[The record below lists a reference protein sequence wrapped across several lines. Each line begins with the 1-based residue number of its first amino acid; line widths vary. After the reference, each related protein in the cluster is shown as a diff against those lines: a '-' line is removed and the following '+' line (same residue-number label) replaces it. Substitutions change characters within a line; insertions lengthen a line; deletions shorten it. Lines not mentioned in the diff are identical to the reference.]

1 MRPNHRASDLLAVVD
16 QEDIQPKHRILA
28 DKVLRALPSEC
39 RDNLRQFF
47 VTYEQN
53 PKNRGL
59 GGESTIIVTG
69 NVPDNEF
76 MALVV
81 HECGHVTDLGGLR
94 GSNNATATAFA
105 DGATRMYANDPSVK
119 FYSLSWADAVTT
131 QKKSFA
137 KDFVSGYA
145 QSDPFEDFAETFAF
159 FALHQNEFKIIAKRS
174 RILQAKYDFMQR
186 VIFAGEAQI
195 AEGRSISKSKGIPW
209 DVTKLPFEWMTK
221 V

>member
-1 MRPNHRASDLLAVVD
+1 MD
-16 QEDIQPKHRILA
+16 QDDIQPKHRILA
-28 DKVLRALPSEC
+28 DKVLRALPNEC

-76 MALVV
+76 MALIV

-94 GSNNATATAFA
+94 GSKDTAATAFA
-105 DGATRMYANDPSVK
+105 DGTTRMYTNDPSVK
-119 FYSLSWADAVTT
+119 FYALSWNDAVTT
-131 QKKSFA
+131 QSKSSA

-159 FALHQNEFKIIAKRS
+159 YALHQNEFKVIAKRS
-174 RILQAKYDFMQR
+174 RILQAKFDFMKT
-186 VIFAGEAQI
+186 VVFAGETQI
-195 AEGRSISKSKGIPW
+195 AEGRSISKSKAIPW
-209 DVTKLPFEWMTK
+209 DVTKLPFGWITK